1 MTTYRMGLPN
11 FDDGMA
17 NYAAMLREGLAK
29 YGIVGMAGPAQQPLL
44 AFFRL
49 VRSFRP
55 PNDARPT
62 RLNQIECLF

>member
-1 MTTYRMGLPN
+1 MYRMGLPN

-29 YGIVGMAGPAQQPLL
+29 YGIVGMASPAQQPLL

-49 VRSFRP
+49 VRSSRP
-55 PNDARPT
+55 PNDAPAPPD
-62 RLNQIECLF
+62 

>member
-1 MTTYRMGLPN
+1 MATYRMGLPKL
-11 FDDGMA
+11 DDGMA
-17 NYAAMLREGLAK
+17 NYAMVREGLAK
-29 YGIVGMAGPAQQPLL
+29 YGIVGMASPAQQPLL

-49 VRSFRP
+49 VRSSRP

>member
-1 MTTYRMGLPN
+1 MATYRMGLPKL
-11 FDDGMA
+11 DDGMA
-17 NYAAMLREGLAK
+17 NYAMLREGLAK
-29 YGIVGMAGPAQQPLL
+29 YGIVGMASPAQQPLL

-49 VRSFRP
+49 VRSSRP

>member
-1 MTTYRMGLPN
+1 MATYGMGLPKL
-11 FDDGMA
+11 DDGMA
-17 NYAAMLREGLAK
+17 NYAMLREGLAK
-29 YGIVGMAGPAQQPLL
+29 YGIVGMASPAQQPLL

-49 VRSFRP
+49 VRSSRP

>member
-1 MTTYRMGLPN
+1 MGLPN
-11 FDDGMA
+11 FDDSMA
-17 NYAAMLREGLAK
+17 NYAIPREGLAK
-29 YGIVGMAGPAQQPLL
+29 YGIVGMASPAQQPLL

-49 VRSFRP
+49 VRSSRP

>member
-1 MTTYRMGLPN
+1 MATYRMGLPN

-17 NYAAMLREGLAK
+17 NYAMLREGLAK
-29 YGIVGMAGPAQQPLL
+29 YGIVGMASPAQQPLL

-49 VRSFRP
+49 VRSSRP
-55 PNDARPT
+55 PNDARLT